1 MERSLASR
9 IGSVFIAF
17 VMVFTCCGVPTET
30 ISAWADE
37 ATGNEAPI
45 EQETAGTQEPEA
57 TDPVLPDDTGGDSA
71 AGEDTP
77 PAEEPQQPEADPDL
91 PTEGEDETEA
101 DDEEDAGK
109 EEAEDEEEKR
119 DPRDISED
127 AACISVRPVMFEF
140 TQDGEVFQRDL
151 SVGSADATDLKPETA
166 FDLLLQYTIT
176 LKADQ
181 CVEGDTFSIGL
192 PEPFL
197 SVDGARMP
205 AGDDVIASY
214 EAQAYGIVATLGEG
228 AESEDE
234 IAYTLFIPVNL
245 NTDALG
251 EDPIDLTIAGYEG
264 ATANLTLPA
273 APKDEEAESDK
284 KDEEKTDKK
293 DAEKDKDEE
302 KDQALSVASEEAR
315 ADLESGRT
323 TDETTTASL
332 QVKWL
337 DNYDI
342 ASREAFANL
351 MVLTATIDGVT
362 KPVSEYL
369 RQLGL
374 SEAPAITAS
383 NEGTNVTTYECS
395 GLPVES
401 INGKSVSYSLQE
413 PEAYDGYLK
422 QTNSKGDTYWVKAT
436 TCTFNVVYMNGDGT
450 NSGDAPIPQP
460 MVMRMTGKGLEI
472 FDSSDINLD
481 VPESTG
487 TVTLSNVPLYD
498 VEKPETN
505 LAIIYA
511 LKAEFIQPG
520 QDGTKYVAV
529 YDNTAVPN
537 FGTKTDACYQGGT
550 TTLRLEGTTSFSAT
564 KQWVDECS
572 STKEKEEKRPKATL
586 YMWRYS
592 EKSNDPK
599 TAYQVYDSNHNAIS
613 IDLDVWKDTQAL
625 EGFSDLPKYDPEGY
639 KYVYFLREKLFPVE
653 GNDSYEQISGAVG
666 MDEAAT
672 PSALSEEEGGA
683 EGEGNGT
690 ENGEQSNGSTGVMTN
705 GIVYDGGILSNR
717 VTGTIEI
724 TAKKTWVAAALQNK
738 LGDVKV
744 TLELQKKY
752 SDSSSWEWAD
762 KTVVLDGFCAELMTR
777 TQKVAVPE
785 FDERGRAIQYRWVET
800 KVEKDGQV
808 IELNPDP
815 ETGAS
820 TFQLKTTEDDI
831 DSPYQF
837 ESSIDENG
845 AVINKLVGTT
855 SYKIIKKWEN
865 DKGNPVDAPKG
876 VSLIV
881 DLNCDEQHYAS
892 YRIDGDP
899 NTTPGTSVKGETF
912 DDEGWT
918 VTIDNL
924 PKFDDEGHRL
934 TYLAEEKGLDPKDE
948 EKNWSTDYEYRFL
961 KRGDGFDGIVVTNTY
976 GKGPHYYIM
985 VNKQWRDDGDEA
997 HRYPVTIAIFNGG
1010 KSTTEPEKTITLDE
1024 SEAWWEKVEV
1034 KDNPNDP
1041 ANNYY
1046 IREVSVGDFPVI
1058 TANEEDGPFD
1068 ETSYVETD
1076 RNTYVVTYEPPT
1088 TVLGIP
1094 RYTVTNRRVGT
1105 VDITV
1110 NKTWVDPDAT
1120 EAEAR
1125 PDAMLSLECEEY
1137 PEAVTLST
1145 DSAQGSVK
1153 IPNLPEDESVTL
1165 ATQFEVDKVNQESSY
1180 TFEKLPKYDIN
1191 GRVIHYTVTEQLG
1204 ESPEGSDTYE
1214 SELVAESYS
1223 PRQSTDQDD
1232 QTLEFEN
1239 TVHATTQAVF
1249 NKHWND
1255 AYQNSLGNRPDIYL
1269 DLWQKTSTD
1278 DAPVLT
1284 DYKPREWT
1292 KDKVNP
1298 AYNESCI
1305 FPDLPKY
1312 DENGEIIEYY
1322 ASEHTVVDATRFDY
1336 TKVSYSSEPIV
1347 ANNGAMLLPDGGTF
1361 TNGCEKNITVTGTKQ
1376 WENVPKGFIKN
1387 DLPIVT
1393 IHLEQHQ
1400 RGTAEDAWTEI
1411 ASVESDNSLTE
1422 WASGGYEYKFTIA
1435 QTKDGQPV
1443 PYYDENG
1450 ALYEYQVKETFNK
1463 KTEEGFEIAY
1473 EADPKINAFSVSNT
1487 FVSEKDKKN
1496 TLGGIMVDKYW
1507 DRSHLEDQSLPYPA
1521 TTFVLTRAYE
1531 SDTEGTLVKDDYF
1544 SLSKTLSPDDAARGG
1559 EHSRVEFTD
1568 LLRFAPN
1575 GKPYI
1580 YTVTEKSIDGYAT
1593 CVGSGTAEPSTE
1605 GNTIVA
1611 NSDVLKAS
1619 KDDTVSFKNSYEP
1632 GQVNVTGTKLWNDY
1646 NNAFGIRPENIKVE
1660 LHRKAPAASGYGNA
1674 IEDEVVLGA
1683 DGNPL
1688 EPTWDNDLT
1697 AETWTYTFENL
1708 DRYAPNGKAWQYQV
1722 VEIAAESD
1730 PNGFYGTEDQST
1742 GWKTAG
1748 KTGDVVLN
1756 EITNKFDMQA
1766 SVNKQW
1772 KGDGPNDD
1780 DIYGLRPTSVTVK
1793 LQVKE
1798 EGGTWQDAADA
1809 LGTGIESGLSDIVL
1823 SSGNRWSHIFRNLP
1837 PARKVDGNVVMLS
1850 YRVVETKL
1858 GDQQFDATVNDD
1870 GSYTFA
1876 EGSVNLNYKPSSTTN
1891 STKTSSTTTITNT
1904 MVDSLVLAATKIWD
1918 RDLSNA
1924 FGTRPGNGNV
1934 WTITLTLQR
1943 STDGINWTNV
1953 QKAST
1958 TQTVTVAI
1966 SGDNS
1971 KDKETTFEYLPRYDA
1986 SGNTY
1991 QYRVIEEE
1999 LGAYYKIDTNDPDH
2013 YKYSFI
2019 QDPGEGNPSFAV
2031 ELTNEMITTNV
2042 SGTKEWKT
2050 FQDGVIPD
2058 PSAVKLTLYWNTP
2071 GGQKS
2076 KVPVQPEYTWTK
2088 TDTGTWEYKYEENVL
2103 PKYNKA
2109 GQEYTYTVV
2118 ESPVDG
2124 YNISYKS
2131 GNLDVLNTQA
2141 LGSVTFTKKST
2152 DGKLLAGAK
2161 FKLTHPDGTT
2171 ETLTTD
2177 ANGKVTLTDLKWGDY
2192 TVTEI
2197 ESPEGYWFDKCDNA
2211 LGFLPFV
2218 SSNNYTK
2225 TFTINAQ
2232 NCKQSINLGSFENK
2246 ATDIQFAKVDD
2257 EGKAVSGAKLKL
2269 TGRFAGSNKES
2280 SITWTSGNTPKNIT
2294 AKMVVGETY
2303 TLSEAERT
2311 YGFRTLPGSVS
2322 FVMNDD
2328 GTITIT
2334 QNVQIDG
2341 QDLASVDK
2349 NGMKLTLT
2357 NKRILGGVQL
2367 TKTIDGPDS
2376 PLARDV
2382 RFDLYREGY
2391 STPIKTNLATD
2402 SEGIIAVDKLEEG
2415 NYYFKETKTIDG
2427 AILSTEKVKF
2437 SITEQQHAQ
2446 TVYVSLDNKSTDL
2459 SISKVDDDGKA
2470 LAGAK
2475 LTLTGKFADTSQTTL
2490 SWTSGDTP
2498 EQFTRKLIVGQ
2509 EYELSEEGRVD
2520 GYRTLPGTVKF
2531 RIQSDGT
2538 IKITQN
2544 TNYQGEGALASVSG
2558 NGLQLNLTNSKIF
2571 AHVQLAKTIDGE
2583 GGLEGVT
2590 FNLYKEGESAPLQ
2603 EGLVTNE
2610 AGMILVENLP
2620 EGSYY
2625 FQETATVEGAILDTA
2640 KLPFTI
2646 EEKDHGKLIN
2656 VGMDNRSTN
2665 VSILK
2670 TDNRGNTLADAKLQ
2684 LTGRFAGNAEATTVN
2699 WTSADTAKQFKG
2711 SLIVGEPYTLS
2722 ETGRVAGHVT
2732 LPNPITFTVTAEGA
2746 ISIIANAEYKGTEL
2760 ARVSESGL
2768 ELTLSNP
2775 EIRASAQLTKTL
2787 DGTGKLEGATFSVY
2801 QKGDNGD
2808 TLIEEDLVTDKN
2820 GVVKVDN
2827 LAEGKYYFVETATI
2841 DGAILDESR
2850 IDFEI
2855 TEDLDGTVVEKAADN
2870 QTTKISIAKLVRDS
2884 AAGEGD
2890 PADGDPLPGA
2900 KLELTG
2906 KFAKTA
2912 SDTISWTSRNTP
2924 KELVGELI
2932 VGETYTLTET
2942 NRPAGYVQ
2950 AAGSVQFKVLEDGT
2964 IEITKNA
2971 SFDGKDLASVTNGGL
2986 GLNFSNAKIRG
2997 SVELTKTIDESE
3009 PLEGAVFDLYQKDAE
3024 QPLQTGLT
3032 TNEDGKIRVDD
3043 LAEGEYFFKE
3053 TATVEGA
3060 ILNTN
3065 TVEFAIGKDDFGK
3078 TVEVKADN
3086 TSTSI
3091 GILKVNSDK
3100 NPWNGDLAD
3109 GATLEGAQLQLTG
3122 RFAGETE
3129 SKTIEWTS
3137 GKQAEQFAGKLIV
3150 GEEYT
3155 LSEKG
3160 RVDDYVTLPGTV
3172 TFKLDDAGKIQ
3183 IIDDETGL
3191 ATVGD
3196 DKLTLKL
3203 ANVKVR
3209 GSVELTKTLNDDKQ
3223 PLKGAVFDLV
3233 ATSDDGMIGIII
3245 ERNLITDAN
3254 GKIVVDNLPE
3264 GKYRFEET
3272 RTVNGVIVHEDP
3284 IHFEITENDH
3294 GKVVAAK
3301 AINET
3306 TKISFLKVNSDP
3318 EPGEGELGDGDPL
3331 PGAKMQLTGKF
3342 AKTTEDSITWISGEE
3357 PEVLDGELIV
3367 GETYTL
3373 TEIGRVD
3380 GYTRWNGSV
3389 KIWVRDDGTISIIK
3403 NSHLGN
3409 VRAELTEDSCGLT
3422 LNNVKVRG
3430 SVELTKTIDDNE
3442 PLEGAQFDLYAK
3454 GADKPL
3460 QTGLATDADG
3470 KIVVDNLPEGS
3481 YFFKETATI
3490 EGAILNT
3497 QPVEFEIAERDHG
3510 KVVKASADNES
3521 TKISILK
3528 VNSDP
3533 EPGEG
3538 ELADKAPL
3546 AGAKLLITGRF
3557 AGDEELSTYEWTSA
3571 EDAEQFSR
3579 KLIAGEQ
3586 YTITEP
3592 ERVPGY
3598 VSLPNPIIFQVTEKG
3613 TIEIIQNAKVGND
3626 ALASVDKDAL
3636 NLTLA
3641 NVKVRG
3647 SVELAKT
3654 IDGDEPL
3661 EGAVFDLYREGV
3673 EKPIA
3678 TGLTTDGEGKIKVSN
3693 LAEGEY
3699 HFQETATVEGAIL
3712 NPDPVTFQ
3720 IAEGHHAKTVYVNPD
3735 NKSTDISI
3743 LKVNRDSAAGE
3754 GELADGDPLA
3764 GASLKLTGHFANK
3777 PGVSSVEWT
3786 SAEEANQ
3793 FLRQLIVGEEYELTE
3808 LNRVDGYNAITGS
3821 VKFVILTDGS
3831 ISITQNTSF
3840 DDKELAAI
3848 TNNALG
3854 LTLAN
3859 VKVRGSVELAKTID
3873 GDEPLEGAVFD
3884 LYKEGVEKPIA
3895 TGLSTDESGVIEVKD
3910 LPEGKYFFK
3919 ETATIEGAILSKD
3932 IVKFGITPENHKGTV
3947 EIDADN
3953 ASTSMGILKVNSDSA
3968 PGEGELADGAPL
3980 PGAQLTLTGHFAEQK
3995 ETTTRT
4001 WDSTEDA
4008 EQFMRGL
4015 IVGEKYTLAE
4025 NGRVDGYVTL
4035 PGTVTFELDGDGRIR
4050 ITEDETGLATVS
4062 GDKLMLEL
4070 ANVKVRG
4077 SVELTKTIDGDEP
4090 LEGAVFDLYEEGQSK
4105 PIQTGLATDED
4116 GKIVVKGLAEGEYHF
4131 QETATIE
4138 GAILNTQPVSFQITE
4153 GDHGKI
4159 VKASADNESTRISIL
4174 KVNRDNAAEA
4184 EENAPETGN
4193 DFEDVDINTGKPADD
4208 AASLD
4213 ADESAEDA
4221 PADDE
4226 GAIEGDEDDG
4236 EDETQLAD
4244 GDPLPGATLQ
4254 LTGRFADDEQESTI
4268 EWSTS
4273 DQNPKEF
4280 VRELV
4285 VGEEYTL
4292 TEVDRVDGYLPI
4304 KDPVRFKVQEDGTI
4318 KITRN
4323 AQLDGEDLATLEDG
4337 NLALSLANVKVR
4349 SSVQL
4354 TKTLAGEDPIEG
4366 VTFSLYKDGI
4376 EEPLATNLVT
4386 NENGMI
4392 TVGFLPE
4399 GSYYFQETATIPGAI
4414 LNPQP
4419 QYFDITE
4426 GQHRQTVELTMD
4438 NPKTQIS
4445 IAKVDQ
4451 SGEPLEGAQLKLSGN
4466 FAGTD
4471 ETEMAWTS
4479 GMDPESLTG
4488 KLIVGEEYTLSEPTR
4503 SSGYAALPNPVV
4515 FTLDELGQIQITQNA
4530 SFAGTELA
4538 SVSEDGLTLTLANI
4552 EIRADVQLTKTL
4564 DGETPLPGA
4573 VFDLY
4578 EEGADN
4584 PLKAGLITDNE
4595 GRIAVENLPEGSY
4608 YFQETE
4614 APSEAVLN
4622 SDPIRFAIDESVHGT
4637 NVLVDADNKG
4647 FSSSISL
4654 KKVDSETGK
4663 AIPGVQFTLYQV
4675 KANGTTV
4682 PVGSSLAT
4690 NNNGYVSF
4698 TVNEKG
4704 SYRIQE
4710 TQAAGGYKFDAN
4722 KAYTASF
4729 AIDSDDLHGKTLKLG
4744 ENSAEEA
4751 AAYQL
4756 KVSNALHKDGNVAN
4770 EPEDSGSALKKA
4782 LGGLAKTSD
4791 GLGGLLAG
4799 LGALAAAALATL
4811 IAAARKRRKAFE
4823 GPSPK
4828 GPHSGSRADII
4839 ASEEPSAEAA
4849 ENESQLSER

>member
-1 MERSLASR
+1 
-9 IGSVFIAF
+9 
-17 VMVFTCCGVPTET
+17 
-30 ISAWADE
+30 
-37 ATGNEAPI
+37 
-45 EQETAGTQEPEA
+45 
-57 TDPVLPDDTGGDSA
+57 
-71 AGEDTP
+71 
-77 PAEEPQQPEADPDL
+77 
-91 PTEGEDETEA
+91 
-101 DDEEDAGK
+101 
-109 EEAEDEEEKR
+109 
-119 DPRDISED
+119 
-127 AACISVRPVMFEF
+127 
-140 TQDGEVFQRDL
+140 
-151 SVGSADATDLKPETA
+151 
-166 FDLLLQYTIT
+166 
-176 LKADQ
+176 
-181 CVEGDTFSIGL
+181 
-192 PEPFL
+192 
-197 SVDGARMP
+197 
-205 AGDDVIASY
+205 
-214 EAQAYGIVATLGEG
+214 
-228 AESEDE
+228 
-234 IAYTLFIPVNL
+234 
-245 NTDALG
+245 
-251 EDPIDLTIAGYEG
+251 
-264 ATANLTLPA
+264 
-273 APKDEEAESDK
+273 
-284 KDEEKTDKK
+284 
-293 DAEKDKDEE
+293 
-302 KDQALSVASEEAR
+302 
-315 ADLESGRT
+315 
-323 TDETTTASL
+323 
-332 QVKWL
+332 
-337 DNYDI
+337 
-342 ASREAFANL
+342 
-351 MVLTATIDGVT
+351 
-362 KPVSEYL
+362 
-369 RQLGL
+369 
-374 SEAPAITAS
+374 
-383 NEGTNVTTYECS
+383 
-395 GLPVES
+395 
-401 INGKSVSYSLQE
+401 
-413 PEAYDGYLK
+413 
-422 QTNSKGDTYWVKAT
+422 
-436 TCTFNVVYMNGDGT
+436 
-450 NSGDAPIPQP
+450 
-460 MVMRMTGKGLEI
+460 
-472 FDSSDINLD
+472 
-481 VPESTG
+481 
-487 TVTLSNVPLYD
+487 
-498 VEKPETN
+498 
-505 LAIIYA
+505 
-511 LKAEFIQPG
+511 
-520 QDGTKYVAV
+520 
-529 YDNTAVPN
+529 
-537 FGTKTDACYQGGT
+537 
-550 TTLRLEGTTSFSAT
+550 
-564 KQWVDECS
+564 
-572 STKEKEEKRPKATL
+572 
-586 YMWRYS
+586 
-592 EKSNDPK
+592 
-599 TAYQVYDSNHNAIS
+599 
-613 IDLDVWKDTQAL
+613 
-625 EGFSDLPKYDPEGY
+625 
-639 KYVYFLREKLFPVE
+639 
-653 GNDSYEQISGAVG
+653 GNDSYEQISGAIE

-672 PSALSEEEGGA
+672 PSAASEEEG
-683 EGEGNGT
+683 EGEDDSTANG
-690 ENGEQSNGSTGVMTN
+690 GESNGAVGVMTN

-717 VTGTIEI
+717 VTGKIKI

-744 TLELQKKY
+744 TLELQKKC
-752 SDSSSWEWAD
+752 SNDKDWGWANE
-762 KTVVLDGFCAELMTR
+762 TVVLDGFCAELMTR
-777 TQKVAVPE
+777 AQKLEVSE
-785 FDERGRAIQYRWVET
+785 FDEMGHKIEYRWVET
-800 KVEKDGQV
+800 KIEKDGQV
-808 IELNPDP
+808 IELDPDP

-820 TFQLKTTEDDI
+820 TFQLQTTEDDI

-837 ESSIDENG
+837 ESSVDENG
-845 AVINKLVGTT
+845 AVTNKLVGTT
-855 SYKIIKKWEN
+855 SYKIIKEWE
-865 DKGNPVDAPKG
+865 DQYGKPTNPPEGTTID
-876 VSLIV
+876 V
-881 DLNCDEQHYAS
+881 DLTCDEQHYAS
-892 YRIDGDP
+892 YTLDGDAS
-899 NTTPGTSVKGETF
+899 TEPGKSVKGETL
-912 DDEGWT
+912 DDQGWT
-918 VTIDNL
+918 VNIDNL
-924 PKFDDEGHRL
+924 PKYDDEGHRL
-934 TYLAEEKGLDPKDE
+934 TYIAEEKGIKPE
-948 EKNWSTDYEYRFL
+948 EEALKWSTDYEYRFL
-961 KRGDGFDGIVVTNTY
+961 KKGDEFDGIIITNRIPT
-976 GKGPHYYIM
+976 GAHYYIL
-985 VNKQWRDDGDEA
+985 VNKQWKDDGDEA
-997 HRYPVTIAIFNGG
+997 NRMPVTIAIYNGS
-1010 KSTTEPEKTITLDE
+1010 KSTTEPEKTVTLDAGA
-1024 SEAWWEKVEV
+1024 AWWEKVEV
-1034 KDNPNDP
+1034 EENPKTND
-1041 ANNYY
+1041 YY
-1046 IREVSVGDFPVI
+1046 IREVAVGDFPVLS
-1058 TANEEDGPFD
+1058 TSEDEGEDDPFGAS
-1068 ETSYVETD
+1068 SYVETD

-1088 TVLGIP
+1088 TALGIP
-1094 RYTVTNRRVGT
+1094 RYIVTNRRVGT

-1120 EAEAR
+1120 EGEAR

-1145 DSAQGSVK
+1145 DSTQGSVN
-1153 IPNLPEDESVTL
+1153 IPNLPDDESVTL
-1165 ATQFEVDKVNQESSY
+1165 ATQFEVDKENQESSY
-1180 TFEKLPKYDIN
+1180 TFKKLPKYDIN
-1191 GRVIHYTVTEQLG
+1191 GRVIHYTVTEELG
-1204 ESPEGSDTYE
+1204 ESPEGSDKYE
-1214 SELVAESYS
+1214 SEVVAESYS
-1223 PRQSTDQDD
+1223 PHGKFTDQDD
-1232 QTLEFEN
+1232 QTIDFEN
-1239 TVHATTQAVF
+1239 TIYATTQAVF
-1249 NKHWND
+1249 HKHWND
-1255 AYQNSLGNRPDIYL
+1255 EYQNSLGHRPDIYL
-1269 DLWQKTSTD
+1269 ELWQKTSTD
-1278 DAPVLT
+1278 EKPVLT

-1292 KDKVNP
+1292 KDSSDP
-1298 AYNESCI
+1298 TYNETCI

-1312 DENGEIIEYY
+1312 DEYGEEIIYY
-1322 ASEHTVVDATRFDY
+1322 ASEHSVVDETRFDY
-1336 TKVSYSSEPIV
+1336 TVHTYSHPYAEDYLIESDD
-1347 ANNGAMLLPDGGTF
+1347 GTKLLLDDGTF
-1361 TNGCEKNITVTGTKQ
+1361 TNGCEKNLTITGTKQ

-1422 WASGGYEYKFTIA
+1422 WASGGYECKFTIT

-1450 ALYEYQVKETFNK
+1450 ALYEYRVKETFNK
-1463 KTEEGFEIAY
+1463 KTEEGFDIAY

-1487 FVSEKDKKN
+1487 FISEKDKEN
-1496 TLGGIMVDKYW
+1496 TYGTIMVDKYW
-1507 DRSHLEDQSLPYPA
+1507 DRSKLDEQDLPYPA

-1544 SLSKTLSPDDAARGG
+1544 SLSKTLSPDDAACGG
-1559 EHSRVEFTD
+1559 ERSRVEFTD

-1580 YTVTEKSIDGYAT
+1580 YTVTEKTIDGYTT
-1593 CVGSGTAEPSTE
+1593 CVGSGTAEPSGE

-1611 NSDVLKAS
+1611 NNDVLKDT
-1619 KDDTVSFKNSYEP
+1619 KDDAVSFKNSYEP

-1660 LHRKAPAASGYGNA
+1660 LHRKAPAMSGYDNA

-1688 EPTWDNDLT
+1688 EPTWQNDPT

-1730 PNGFYGTEDQST
+1730 PDGFYGTEDQST

-1748 KTGDVVLN
+1748 ATGDVVLN

-1766 SVNKQW
+1766 SVSKQW

-1823 SSGNRWSHIFRNLP
+1823 SSGNRWSHTFRNLP

-1858 GDQQFDATVNDD
+1858 GDQQFDATVGDD

-1876 EGSVNLNYKPSSTTN
+1876 EGSVNLNYKPSSTTS

-1943 STDGINWTNV
+1943 STNGTDWVDV
-1953 QKAST
+1953 QKAGSA
-1958 TQTVTVAI
+1958 QTVTVTI
-1966 SGDNS
+1966 SGDNG

-1986 SGNTY
+1986 AGNTY
-1991 QYRVIEEE
+1991 QYRVVEEK
-1999 LGAYYKIDTNDPDH
+1999 LGAYYEIDTNDPEH
-2013 YKYSFI
+2013 YKYEYSG
-2019 QDPGEGNPSFAV
+2019 DAGEGEPSFAIDLV
-2031 ELTNEMITTNV
+2031 NEMITTNV

-2058 PSAVKLTLYWNTP
+2058 PSAVKLTLYWSTP
-2071 GGQKS
+2071 NGQKS

-2088 TDTGTWEYKYEENVL
+2088 TDTGTWEYRYEEDVL
-2103 PKYNKA
+2103 PMYDKA
-2109 GQEYTYTVV
+2109 GQKYTYTVE

-2124 YNISYKS
+2124 YNISYKPNPS
-2131 GNLDVLNTQA
+2131 LNVTNTQA

-2152 DGKLLAGAK
+2152 DGKLLARAK

-2171 ETLTTD
+2171 ETRTTD

-2197 ESPEGYWFDKCDNA
+2197 ESPEGYWFDKSDNA

-2218 SSNNYTK
+2218 SSNDYTK

-2232 NCKQSINLGSFENK
+2232 NCKQNINLGSFENK

-2269 TGRFAGSNKES
+2269 TGRFAGSNAES
-2280 SITWTSGNTPKNIT
+2280 SITWTSGSAPKNIT

-2367 TKTIDGPDS
+2367 TKTIDGPDN

-2382 RFDLYREGY
+2382 RFDLYREGS

-2402 SEGIIAVDKLEEG
+2402 SEGIIAVDKLGEG

-2459 SISKVDDDGKA
+2459 SIAKVDDEGNA

-2475 LTLTGKFADTSQTTL
+2475 LTLTGKFADTSQTAY

-2544 TNYQGEGALASVSG
+2544 TNYQGEGKLASVSS
-2558 NGLQLNLTNSKIF
+2558 NGLQLNLTNSKIL

-2583 GGLEGVT
+2583 GGLKGVT
-2590 FNLYKEGESAPLQ
+2590 FNLYKEGESAPLK

-2610 AGMILVENLP
+2610 AGVILVENLP

-2646 EEKDHGKLIN
+2646 EEKDHGKIVS

-2665 VSILK
+2665 VSIMK
-2670 TDNRGNTLADAKLQ
+2670 TDDRGNTLAGAKLQ
-2684 LTGRFAGNAEATTVN
+2684 LTGRFAGDAEASTVD
-2699 WTSADTAKQFKG
+2699 WTSGDAAKQFKG
-2711 SLIVGEPYTLS
+2711 NLIVGEPYTLS

-2732 LPNPITFTVTAEGA
+2732 LPNPITFTVTAEGKIA
-2746 ISIIANAEYKGTEL
+2746 IDQNAEYEGTEL

-2801 QKGDNGD
+2801 QKGNNGD
-2808 TLIEEDLVTDKN
+2808 TLIKEGLVTDRN
-2820 GVVKVDN
+2820 GRVKIDN
-2827 LAEGKYYFVETATI
+2827 LAEGEYYFVETATI
-2841 DGAILDESR
+2841 DGAILDESH

-2855 TEDLDGTVVEKAADN
+2855 TEDLDGTVVERTADN

-2912 SDTISWTSRNTP
+2912 SDTISWTSRTAP

-2950 AAGSVQFKVLEDGT
+2950 AASSVQFKVLEDGT
-2964 IEITKNA
+2964 IEITKNT

-3009 PLEGAVFDLYQKDAE
+3009 PLEGAVFDLYQKDAK

-3032 TNEDGKIRVDD
+3032 TNEDGKIKVDD

-3060 ILNTN
+3060 ILNTD

-3137 GKQAEQFAGKLIV
+3137 GEQAEQFAGKLIV

-3233 ATSDDGMIGIII
+3233 ATSGDGMIGIII

-3546 AGAKLLITGRF
+3546 AGAKLQITGRF
-3557 AGDEELSTYEWTSA
+3557 AGDEELSTYEWTST

-3636 NLTLA
+3636 NLSLA

-3654 IDGDEPL
+3654 IDGEEPL
-3661 EGAVFDLYREGV
+3661 EGAVFDLYREGQD
-3673 EKPIA
+3673 KPIA
-3678 TGLTTDGEGKIKVSN
+3678 TGLATNEEGKITVGN

-3699 HFQETATVEGAIL
+3699 YFQETATVEGAIL
-3712 NPDPVTFQ
+3712 NPEPVTFQ
-3720 IAEGHHAKTVYVNPD
+3720 IAEGHHANTVYVNPD
-3735 NKSTDISI
+3735 NESTNISI
-3743 LKVNRDSAAGE
+3743 LKVNRDSAPGE
-3754 GELADGDPLA
+3754 GELADDDPLE

-3793 FLRQLIVGEEYELTE
+3793 FLRQLVVGEEYELAE
-3808 LNRVDGYNAITGS
+3808 LSRVDGYNAITGS
-3821 VKFVILTDGS
+3821 VKFTILTDGS
-3831 ISITQNTSF
+3831 ISITQNASF
-3840 DDKELAAI
+3840 DNKELATI
-3848 TNNALG
+3848 TGDALG
-3854 LTLAN
+3854 LTLANVKVRGSVQLAKTIDGDEPLEGAVFDLYKEDAEKPIATGLTTDGEGKIAVSDLPEGKYSFKEIATVEGAILSKDAVKFSITPENHKGTVEIDADNASTSIGILKVNSDNAPGEGELADGAPLPGAQLTLTGRFAGQKETTTRKWDSTEDAERFMRGLIVGEEYTLAETDRVDGYVTLPGTVTFELDGDGKIQIIEDETGLATVNGGKLMLKLAN

-3884 LYKEGVEKPIA
+3884 LYREGQDKPIA
-3895 TGLSTDESGVIEVKD
+3895 TGLTTDADGKIRVD
-3910 LPEGKYFFK
+3910 NLAEGKYYFK
-3919 ETATIEGAILSKD
+3919 
-3932 IVKFGITPENHKGTV
+3932 
-3947 EIDADN
+3947 
-3953 ASTSMGILKVNSDSA
+3953 
-3968 PGEGELADGAPL
+3968 
-3980 PGAQLTLTGHFAEQK
+3980 
-3995 ETTTRT
+3995 
-4001 WDSTEDA
+4001 
-4008 EQFMRGL
+4008 
-4015 IVGEKYTLAE
+4015 
-4025 NGRVDGYVTL
+4025 
-4035 PGTVTFELDGDGRIR
+4035 
-4050 ITEDETGLATVS
+4050 
-4062 GDKLMLEL
+4062 
-4070 ANVKVRG
+4070 
-4077 SVELTKTIDGDEP
+4077 
-4090 LEGAVFDLYEEGQSK
+4090 
-4105 PIQTGLATDED
+4105 
-4116 GKIVVKGLAEGEYHF
+4116 
-4131 QETATIE
+4131 ETATIE
-4138 GAILNTQPVSFQITE
+4138 GAILNTQPVEFEIAE
-4153 GDHGKI
+4153 RDHGKV
-4159 VKASADNESTRISIL
+4159 VKASADNESTKISIL
-4174 KVNRDNAAEA
+4174 KVNRDSDADAD
-4184 EENAPETGN
+4184 ENAPEIGN
-4193 DFEDVDINTGKPADD
+4193 DHDDADVNTGEPIEALDSDDPADG
-4208 AASLD
+4208 ATV
-4213 ADESAEDA
+4213 
-4221 PADDE
+4221 DDSE
-4226 GAIEGDEDDG
+4226 GAGGTGEGNEEAT
-4236 EDETQLAD
+4236 EDETQLTD
-4244 GDPLPGATLQ
+4244 GDSLPGATLQ
-4254 LTGRFADDEQESTI
+4254 LTGRFADDEGESTI

-4273 DQNPKEF
+4273 NQNPKKF

-4304 KDPVRFKVQEDGTI
+4304 KDPIRFKVQEDGTI

-4323 AQLDGEDLATLEDG
+4323 AQLDGQDLAVLEDG
-4337 NLALSLANVKVR
+4337 NLALTLANVKIR

-4354 TKTLAGEDPIEG
+4354 TKTLAGEDPVEG

-4419 QYFDITE
+4419 QHFDITE
-4426 GQHRQTVELTMD
+4426 GRHRQTVELTMD

-4451 SGEPLEGAQLKLSGN
+4451 NGEPLEGAQLELSGN

-4471 ETEMAWTS
+4471 ETT
-4479 GMDPESLTG
+4479 
-4488 KLIVGEEYTLSEPTR
+4488 I
-4503 SSGYAALPNPVV
+4503 
-4515 FTLDELGQIQITQNA
+4515 
-4530 SFAGTELA
+4530 
-4538 SVSEDGLTLTLANI
+4538 
-4552 EIRADVQLTKTL
+4552 
-4564 DGETPLPGA
+4564 
-4573 VFDLY
+4573 
-4578 EEGADN
+4578 
-4584 PLKAGLITDNE
+4584 
-4595 GRIAVENLPEGSY
+4595 
-4608 YFQETE
+4608 
-4614 APSEAVLN
+4614 
-4622 SDPIRFAIDESVHGT
+4622 
-4637 NVLVDADNKG
+4637 
-4647 FSSSISL
+4647 
-4654 KKVDSETGK
+4654 
-4663 AIPGVQFTLYQV
+4663 
-4675 KANGTTV
+4675 
-4682 PVGSSLAT
+4682 
-4690 NNNGYVSF
+4690 
-4698 TVNEKG
+4698 
-4704 SYRIQE
+4704 
-4710 TQAAGGYKFDAN
+4710 
-4722 KAYTASF
+4722 
-4729 AIDSDDLHGKTLKLG
+4729 
-4744 ENSAEEA
+4744 
-4751 AAYQL
+4751 
-4756 KVSNALHKDGNVAN
+4756 
-4770 EPEDSGSALKKA
+4770 
-4782 LGGLAKTSD
+4782 
-4791 GLGGLLAG
+4791 
-4799 LGALAAAALATL
+4799 
-4811 IAAARKRRKAFE
+4811 
-4823 GPSPK
+4823 
-4828 GPHSGSRADII
+4828 
-4839 ASEEPSAEAA
+4839 
-4849 ENESQLSER
+4849 